1 MILIKEYS
9 DVVKRSFGISM
20 NQGRFMREVF
30 KASGYDRF
38 PSSSDEDY
46 AKKICN
52 GSKPITDD
60 MIAGFPKPYWIE
72 ELADYFVK
80 HIDKKKVPTL
90 ANAFKIADKSID
102 IDCICKAL
110 AAQFFGLVEVGGAD
124 HTADDIVASSY
135 RKLRDG
141 ADIKTVIAAPYHSG
155 DRAWIVNGQ
164 RSRHYNR
171 GFYEKFDHV
180 WLIRND
186 GKVPWRD
193 RRLVCLT
200 KESQSIKTDVYEID
214 VPDTDPGETAEVIIQ
229 VDARGNE
236 NTFTSTWKMEDSSGN
251 DCFPSEKWLFEFTV
265 TVANKSRESMEA

>member
-1 MILIKEYS
+1 MSDVILIKEYS
-9 DVVKRSFGISM
+9 DVVKKSFGTSM

-60 MIAGFPKPYWIE
+60 MIAGFPKPYRIE

-80 HIDKKKVPTL
+80 HIDKKKVPAL
-90 ANAFKIADKSID
+90 ANTFKIADKSID

-164 RSRHYNR
+164 RSRHYDR

-200 KESQSIKTDVYEID
+200 KESQSMKCYNKV
-214 VPDTDPGETAEVIIQ
+214 
-229 VDARGNE
+229 
-236 NTFTSTWKMEDSSGN
+236 
-251 DCFPSEKWLFEFTV
+251 V
-265 TVANKSRESMEA
+265 TEVANKI

>member
-9 DVVKRSFGISM
+9 DVVKRSFGTSM

-30 KASGYDRF
+30 KTSGYDRF

-141 ADIKTVIAAPYHSG
+141 ADIKTVIAAPYHC
-155 DRAWIVNGQ
+155 
-164 RSRHYNR
+164 NR
-171 GFYEKFDHV
+171 
-180 WLIRND
+180 
-186 GKVPWRD
+186 
-193 RRLVCLT
+193 
-200 KESQSIKTDVYEID
+200 
-214 VPDTDPGETAEVIIQ
+214 
-229 VDARGNE
+229 
-236 NTFTSTWKMEDSSGN
+236 
-251 DCFPSEKWLFEFTV
+251 
-265 TVANKSRESMEA
+265 

>member
-1 MILIKEYS
+1 MAPNLWNT
-9 DVVKRSFGISM
+9 DF
-20 NQGRFMREVF
+20 
-30 KASGYDRF
+30 AT
-38 PSSSDEDY
+38 
-46 AKKICN
+46 KICN

-110 AAQFFGLVEVGGAD
+110 AAQFFELVEVGGAD

-141 ADIKTVIAAPYHSG
+141 ADIKTVIAAPYYSG

-164 RSRHYNR
+164 RSRHYDR

-200 KESQSIKTDVYEID
+200 KESQSIKTNVYEID
-214 VPDTDPGETAEVIIQ
+214 VPDTNPGETAEVIIQ

-265 TVANKSRESMEA
+265 TVANKSWESTEA

>member
-9 DVVKRSFGISM
+9 DVVKRSFGTSM

-52 GSKPITDD
+52 GSKSITDD
-60 MIAGFPKPYWIE
+60 MIAGFPRPYRIE

-102 IDCICKAL
+102 IDFICKAL

-164 RSRHYNR
+164 RSRHYDR
-171 GFYEKFDHV
+171 GF
-180 WLIRND
+180 
-186 GKVPWRD
+186 
-193 RRLVCLT
+193 
-200 KESQSIKTDVYEID
+200 YEID

-265 TVANKSRESMEA
+265 TVANKSRESTEA

>member
-1 MILIKEYS
+1 MIVIKAYS
-9 DVVKRSFGISM
+9 DTVKKSFGSSM
-20 NQGRFMREVF
+20 SQGRFMREVF

-102 IDCICKAL
+102 IDYICKAL

-164 RSRHYNR
+164 RSRHYDR

-200 KESQSIKTDVYEID
+200 KESQSIKTNVYEID

-265 TVANKSRESMEA
+265 TVANKSRESTEA